1 MGGLQR
7 EPYAAYLP
15 EIGMNVNRAQALR
28 CAGYFGARLRAG
40 KPLVPCGDAILIDP
54 RRGFFAVGDSSDREP
69 RAARR
74 FMLSFSELLDDI
86 PILASGAVVSEHQLE
101 DVMQAIVQ
109 RSRTMLEEAPIKGT
123 TTFTGVLLFG
133 AEPARKAMLF
143 HAGDSVL
150 LAWHPRQGARWMT
163 HKNFWLIGKTRHFY
177 QAALFDVAPGERFLL
192 ASDGLQDLT
201 PPAGQRIEVYLA
213 DLCATQAVEDIPD
226 ILLAGC
232 DTKTFGRDD
241 LALLA
246 LAPDR
251 ALPDAEAV
259 ILAE

>member
-1 MGGLQR
+1 
-7 EPYAAYLP
+7 
-15 EIGMNVNRAQALR
+15 MNINNAQALK
-28 CAGYFGARLRAG
+28 CAGCFGARLRVG
-40 KPLVPCGDAILIDP
+40 KPGVPCGDAILIDP
-54 RRGFFAVGDSSDREP
+54 SRGFFAVGDSSDREP

-74 FMLSFSELLDDI
+74 FMISFSDLLHDI
-86 PILASGAVVSEHQLE
+86 PIPSVRDSVPEHALE
-101 DVMQAIVQ
+101 DLMQTIIQ
-109 RSRTMLEEAPIKGT
+109 RSRSMLEEEPIKGT

-133 AEPARKAMLF
+133 TNPARKAMLF

-150 LAWHPRQGARWMT
+150 LAWHPRNGVRWAT
-163 HKNFWLIGKTRHFY
+163 QKNFWLIGKTRHFY

-201 PPAGQRIEVYLA
+201 PPEGQGIEAYIA
-213 DLCATQAVEDIPD
+213 ELCTTQAVEDIPD
-226 ILLAGC
+226 ILLAVC
-232 DTKTFGRDD
+232 DTKTLGRDD

-259 ILAE
+259 IVAE